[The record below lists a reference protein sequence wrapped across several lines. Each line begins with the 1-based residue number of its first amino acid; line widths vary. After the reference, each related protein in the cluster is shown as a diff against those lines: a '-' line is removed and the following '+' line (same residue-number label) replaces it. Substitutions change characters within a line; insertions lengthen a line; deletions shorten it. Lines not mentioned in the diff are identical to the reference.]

1 MILVPRVGVQKA
13 SENWLL
19 LPVLR
24 DNSPFRGPG
33 PERRAD
39 SRSAQNL
46 GSVSGNLGSRGTFT
60 PRKWIIV
67 IFFFKN
73 SDWRNCNFFFELV
86 KSELQTLMNFFD
98 NRVRIRLYTGHDF
111 WTPSENPNL
120 SVFPIFLIIRK
131 VTALLRKVRLDAQK
145 RTTSSIASLIAAMP
159 RMTTIGSTV
168 VQIGNGVTSGISC
181 TPRMSKK

>member
-67 IFFFKN
+67 ILFFKN

-86 KSELQTLMNFFD
+86 TCYTLTNKKLFTSAPACACRVLQA
-98 NRVRIRLYTGHDF
+98 HC
-111 WTPSENPNL
+111 
-120 SVFPIFLIIRK
+120 
-131 VTALLRKVRLDAQK
+131 K
-145 RTTSSIASLIAAMP
+145 RH
-159 RMTTIGSTV
+159 
-168 VQIGNGVTSGISC
+168 N
-181 TPRMSKK
+181 KH